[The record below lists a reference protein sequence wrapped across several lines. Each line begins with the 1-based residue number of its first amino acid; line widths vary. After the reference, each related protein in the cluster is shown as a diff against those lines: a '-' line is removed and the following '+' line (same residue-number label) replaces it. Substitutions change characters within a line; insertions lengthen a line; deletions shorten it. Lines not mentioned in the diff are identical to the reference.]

1 MKHVSISLDDG
12 NGAEQFECD
21 VHAATVEPSAGDVV
35 TYVTLC
41 PDGNYSQAAADTFAF
56 HVVGAQRWSD
66 GVAPAVG
73 GIGMARYLDDRAG
86 IELTCIYNAH
96 GVGVPSP
103 EFPAKRFT
111 CISQH
116 PAYGGERD
124 NWAEFDISLPIS
136 GTPETL
142 TAAPV

>member
-1 MKHVSISLDDG
+1 VERWR
-12 NGAEQFECD
+12 GA
-21 VHAATVEPSAGDVV
+21 
-35 TYVTLC
+35 
-41 PDGNYSQAAADTFAF
+41 
-56 HVVGAQRWSD
+56 
-66 GVAPAVG
+66 G
-73 GIGMARYLDDRAG
+73 GRRYR
-86 IELTCIYNAH
+86 H
-96 GVGVPSP
+96 